1 MVLSSPLTWNDVTQ
15 TTLFRLLVAFVAISV
30 SAIAQD
36 PSRATDQPFL
46 ATIRAEPPATRN
58 GEASYTLKMGSELF
72 IDVHLTNVSKH
83 NLAFDYDQDSRTG
96 VSFAH
101 RYETRTSQ
109 GKSAQKRTISH
120 PEILTGHGWPAR
132 VLKPGESMDINGDH
146 ISGLYDLSRPDVYTI
161 QLLRAIGDDSK
172 GGFVKSNTI
181 TVTVT
186 K

>member
-1 MVLSSPLTWNDVTQ
+1 MVH
-15 TTLFRLLVAFVAISV
+15 TTRFCFLAAFVASSG

-36 PSRATDQPFL
+36 PSTRAADQPFL
-46 ATIRAEPPATRN
+46 ATIQAESPATRH
-58 GEASYTLKMGSELF
+58 GEASCTLKVGSELF
-72 IDVHLTNVSKH
+72 ITVHLTNLSKH
-83 NLAFDYDQDSRTG
+83 NLAFDYDKDARTG

-101 RYETRTSQ
+101 RYNARTRQ

-120 PEILTGHGWPAR
+120 PEIGSTGHGWPDQ
-132 VLKPGESMDINGDH
+132 VLKPGESMDISGDH
-146 ISGLYDLSRPDVYTI
+146 ISGLYDLSRPDKYTI
-161 QLLRAIGDDSK
+161 QLLRPIRDDPK